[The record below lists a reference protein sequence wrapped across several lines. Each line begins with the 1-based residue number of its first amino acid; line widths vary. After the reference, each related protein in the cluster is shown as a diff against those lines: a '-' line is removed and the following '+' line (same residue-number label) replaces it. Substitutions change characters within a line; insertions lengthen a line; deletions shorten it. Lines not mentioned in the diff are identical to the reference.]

1 MVLFENYQLNSNKTY
16 LSLTSKI
23 TNKLNKTV
31 SYISMKQISKIL
43 SSLIL
48 LSALSACSH
57 TTGMGNPGTITVSS
71 APDQKNIESINRIA
85 KKEIADSDEQA
96 ETSTDLM
103 FPGAGVCLTK
113 KFDNSDQG
121 RIDHAMALCDAART
135 MWRNG
140 DNERAI
146 KYLDQAYSL
155 ILQIPSDSSPEILQQ
170 KDDMRFVISKRLLE
184 IKASRFT
191 IARGKHDAIP
201 LEMNRY
207 VQDEIK
213 RFTGKEKKFF
223 LASYRRSGLY
233 RPMILKELK
242 KAGLPEDLSWLP
254 LIESGF
260 KTRALSHARALG
272 LWQFIPS
279 TGYKFGLKRTTWIDE
294 RLDPKK
300 STLAAIA
307 YLSELHEMF
316 GDWSTVLAA
325 YNCGEGNVLR
335 AINKQKINYLDNF
348 WDLYRNLPSET
359 ARYVPR
365 FLATLHIIKNP
376 SKYGMELGEPDP
388 PLTYDTVTVNK
399 QMKLSAIAAAMGV
412 PTTTLKLLN
421 PELRHHVT
429 PDKPFE
435 LKVPAGTSSIL
446 LAKLDTIKKWHP
458 PRTYYVTHRVRR
470 GETLSSIA
478 KRYRTSVRAIKRT
491 NRLRSNMIRMGQR
504 LKIPAGRTKVASAS
518 SYRKNRRVKLTS
530 NGRYRVKKGDSLW
543 DIAQMFHMSVDEL
556 KRLNGLSSNCLAV
569 GQTLKVRTNRRKT
582 VRNTRIYHV
591 KRGDTLSTVAKKYN
605 ITLSRLLKMN
615 GLSSSSMIYPGQ
627 VLILS
632 R

>member
-1 MVLFENYQLNSNKTY
+1 M
-16 LSLTSKI
+16 KI
-23 TNKLNKTV
+23 TRFFH
-31 SYISMKQISKIL
+31 
-43 SSLIL
+43 
-48 LSALSACSH
+48 LSALIVIAFTLNACAPKAGTHGTTVNSSH
-57 TTGMGNPGTITVSS
+57 KAGKSS
-71 APDQKNIESINRIA
+71 VAYINKIA
-85 KKEIADSDEQA
+85 KSEIDEGDETTDSSNDV
-96 ETSTDLM
+96 M
-103 FPGAGVCLTK
+103 FPAAGSCLIK
-113 KFDNSDQG
+113 KFDDSDQG

-146 KYLDQAYSL
+146 RYLDKAYSL
-155 ILQIPSDSSPEILQQ
+155 ILQIDSSDPEIQQQ

-184 IKASRFT
+184 IHASRFT
-191 IARGKHDAIP
+191 IAKGKHDAIP

-207 VQDEIK
+207 VQAEIK

-223 LASYRRSGLY
+223 LAAYKRSGLY

-242 KAGLPEDLSWLP
+242 KAGLPEELSWLP

-279 TGYKFGLKRTTWIDE
+279 TGYKFGLKRTIWIDE
-294 RLDPKK
+294 RLDPEK

-325 YNCGEGNVLR
+325 YNCGEGAVLR

-348 WDLYRNLPSET
+348 WDLYLNLPSET

-376 SKYGMELGEPDP
+376 QKYGMNLGTPDMP
-388 PLTYDTVTVNK
+388 ITYEKVTVNK
-399 QMKLSAIAAAMGV
+399 QMKLSSIAGAMGI
-412 PTTTLKLLN
+412 PTSTLKLLN
-421 PELRHHVT
+421 PELRHGVT

-435 LKVPAGTSSIL
+435 LKVPPGTGKTL
-446 LAKLDTIKKWHP
+446 LAKLDSIKKWHP

-470 GETLSSIA
+470 GETLSLIA
-478 KRYRTSVRAIKRT
+478 KRYRTTVRAIKRA
-491 NRLRSNMIRMGQR
+491 NRLRSNIIRKGQR
-504 LKIPAGRTKVASAS
+504 LRIPAGRKYVASAS
-518 SYRKNRRVKLTS
+518 SSSKRYQGRTRRVTS
-530 NGRYRVKKGDSLW
+530 NGRYRVRKGDSLW

-556 KRLNGLSSNCLAV
+556 KRLNGLSSNCLSV
-569 GQTLKVRTNRRKT
+569 GQVLKVRTKRRASARK
-582 VRNTRIYHV
+582 TRIYHV
-591 KRGDTLSTVAKKYN
+591 KRGDTLSAVAKRYN